1 VAARRQVPGSAPVA
15 TRTLGARSAQI
26 HPARSAAEATAPAAA
41 AGSAGGAGA
50 NRRTTAHTEEIQ
62 KSLRSIVIYL
72 AFLILFTLETA
83 RGLNDS
89 DIYRTGNNFVSQLAS
104 VEIPQRFSHVRKTYR
119 DIATIA
125 DLNDWLRGPFVSA
138 VFSTKT
144 VDGHADSASLA
155 GSPLG
160 YNKILGAVRV
170 AQLRASEYDCT
181 ESMPPDLARRG
192 GSYRWTCYGD
202 KGQFSSATEARE
214 PFGNYSSWD
223 HHANASRSGAPP
235 RKVHGP
241 FAFDGRNGRT
251 GDALH
256 LDVLRKRTSV
266 NNFISRTWKT
276 YPSPAFAVML
286 DPTMGEAAAQQVM
299 DDLVRSRYIDLST
312 KALLVDMAVYNPMV
326 DRVVWVRLIAEMT
339 KSAGV
344 QARIAY
350 EVVRLWSLPTSRD
363 ALYKAL
369 SAAVAA
375 FYAYFAANEVR
386 AYRLHA
392 SFRDFFSSP
401 YHVLM
406 VMNIVLYVMQWA
418 FRAASARY
426 MPGPINVDDPSTF
439 LDFWP
444 ATRLAVT
451 AVAVQ
456 AMNIFLSW
464 FKLIQF
470 LSIAP
475 TFAVLN
481 DTIARSAAGVG
492 SFTMIFSVLLFG
504 FAMSHGMVFGGRL
517 EGFATLG
524 ATTFTLLRS
533 LLGDFNFDDMQ
544 SGHST
549 MGPLFFVVFIV
560 LCVFIVMNM
569 FIAIISDAYSETK
582 EAAKRKPDV
591 NLSKEISQYVWASL
605 VRAPVIGRY
614 LRRGHAH
621 MRRASMTLGMGLTN
635 SEMKRLRA
643 GTESS
648 PMAAPR
654 GLGPSASSS
663 AAASA
668 ARRRPSFG
676 GSLVEKPSWMQQL
689 PSGRKHSLTPI
700 GNGAVGGGGAGGG
713 GGLTDDS
720 AEEIARMATEVK
732 SVSESVAAM
741 AAAVQ
746 KIGSQMSE
754 LHGHVK
760 LMQFDAHHQAERL
773 DELAQRDTGLIV
785 PKAMTLDLS
794 GAATAGGG
802 GGAQAA
808 AVWAT
813 DGSSTKVEQSL
824 TPSLGPNVVSYDS
837 IGNVSIQHA
846 VQHAVQRAGPTP
858 SAVSVSSAMAAISS
872 ASSVQSPNPHVTSL
886 QQGASVLQSGEVVT
900 PGGTRRRLSVMDV

>member
-1 VAARRQVPGSAPVA
+1 VA

-26 HPARSAAEATAPAAA
+26 HPARSAAEAAAPAAAADTAAA

-50 NRRTTAHTEEIQ
+50 KRRTTAHTEEIQ
-62 KSLRSIVIYL
+62 ASLRSIVIYL
-72 AFLILFTLETA
+72 AFLILFTFETA

-89 DIYRTGNNFVSQLAS
+89 DIYRTGNNFVSQLVS

-119 DIATIA
+119 DIATIQ
-125 DLNDWLRGPFVSA
+125 DLNEWLRGPFVSA

-181 ESMPPDLARRG
+181 ESMPRDLARQG

-202 KGQFSSATEARE
+202 RGQFSAATEARE

-223 HHANASRSGAPP
+223 HANASRTAKPL
-235 RKVHGP
+235 KVHGP
-241 FAFDGRNGRT
+241 FAFNGRNGRT

-256 LDVLRKRTSV
+256 LDVLGKRTNV

-299 DDLVRSRYIDLST
+299 NDLVRSRYVDLST

-363 ALYKAL
+363 ALYKVL

-375 FYAYFAANEVR
+375 FYAYFLASEVR
-386 AYRLHA
+386 AYRLH
-392 SFRDFFSSP
+392 STFRDFFSSP

-418 FRAASARY
+418 FRAASASY
-426 MPGPINVDDPSTF
+426 MPAAINVDDPSTF

-605 VRAPVIGRY
+605 VRTPVLGRY

-643 GTESS
+643 STESS
-648 PMAAPR
+648 PMAASR

-663 AAASA
+663 SSSA
-668 ARRRPSFG
+668 AWRRPSFG

-700 GNGAVGGGGAGGG
+700 GNGAEGGGGAGGG
-713 GGLTDDS
+713 GGLTDES

-754 LHGHVK
+754 LHGHVQ
-760 LMQFDAHHQAERL
+760 LMQFDARHQAERL
-773 DELAQRDTGLIV
+773 DELAQRDTAGLIL

-794 GAATAGGG
+794 AATAGGG

-808 AVWAT
+808 AVRTT
-813 DGSSTKVEQSL
+813 DGSSTHVEQSL

-846 VQHAVQRAGPTP
+846 VQHAVQRAGPTS

-886 QQGASVLQSGEVVT
+886 QQGASVALQSGEVVT